1 LNQCDHK
8 ECGKEDLV
16 WFPSTDIKYS
26 EIEKH
31 PWCKT
36 CGVVKN
42 ISDDRPK
49 KIGYWMNKLSF
60 ISDKLSLKQCQRRLI
75 AKEIES
81 FECFHDMFGTYGSD
95 QEKMFIEIISKSTK
109 IRSID
114 IRSVFS

>member
-1 LNQCDHK
+1 MNQCCHT
-8 ECGKEDLV
+8 ECGREDRV
-16 WFPSTDIKYS
+16 WLPSLDIRYGDM
-26 EIEKH
+26 EKH
-31 PWCKT
+31 PWCKI

-60 ISDKLSLKQCQRRLI
+60 ISNKLSLKQCQKRLI

-81 FECFHDMFGTYGSD
+81 CECFQDMFGTFGSD
-95 QEKMFIEIISKSTK
+95 QKKMFIKIISKSAN

-114 IRSVFS
+114 IKSTLN